1 MQSAVPRS
9 APIASGG
16 APVAPRLAA
25 AVVLLAWVLG
35 AAGAAAA
42 EDAPHDPR
50 LGYGLAIG
58 FGEGVA
64 VRSRQQGADVA
75 DVRTLTIEPGIH
87 LRLARPGA
95 DDAWY
100 RGTLEATLE
109 GLVVLNFEPDTGHA
123 GGVDLGLRYRMRRGA
138 RVEPVLDAA
147 LGVGGVGFDLLT
159 QDDGLAFFISAG
171 LGARFR
177 LAERLSLTTS
187 LRWLHVSNAQI
198 HPPNAGIDTLGV
210 RVGVEIW

>member
-1 MQSAVPRS
+1 VPPAVPRS
-9 APIASGG
+9 APIAFGG
-16 APVAPRLAA
+16 ASAPARLAA
-25 AVVLLAWVLG
+25 AAGLAWALC
-35 AAGAAAA
+35 AGGPAAA
-42 EDAPHDPR
+42 ESAPDEPR
-50 LGYGLAIG
+50 FGYGLAIG
-58 FGEGVA
+58 YGEGVS
-64 VRSRQQGADVA
+64 VRARQQGADVG
-75 DVRTLTIEPGIH
+75 DVRALTLEPGVR

-109 GLVVLNFEPDTGHA
+109 GLVILNFEPDTGHG

-138 RVEPVLDAA
+138 RVEPLLDAA
-147 LGVGGVGFDLLT
+147 LGIGGIGFDLQT

-171 LGARFR
+171 VGARFR
-177 LAERLSLTTS
+177 VNEHVSITTS

-210 RVGVEIW
+210 RVGVDLW

>member
-1 MQSAVPRS
+1 MQAAVPRS
-9 APIASGG
+9 APIAFGG
-16 APVAPRLAA
+16 ASVARRLGA
-25 AVVLLAWVLG
+25 AVVVAWALC
-35 AAGAAAA
+35 AAAAAAA
-42 EDAPHDPR
+42 EDAAHGPR

-138 RVEPVLDAA
+138 RIEPLLDAA
-147 LGVGGVGFDLLT
+147 LGIGGVGFDLLT

-177 LAERLSLTTS
+177 VNERLSLTTS

-210 RVGVEIW
+210 RVGVELW